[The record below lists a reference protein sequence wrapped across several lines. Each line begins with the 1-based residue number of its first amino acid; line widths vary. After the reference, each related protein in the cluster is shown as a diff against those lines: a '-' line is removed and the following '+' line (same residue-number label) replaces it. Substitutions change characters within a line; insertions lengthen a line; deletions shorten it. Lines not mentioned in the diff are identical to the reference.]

1 MKGGHGATI
10 QASHGCKPVGVSAA
24 NVSGITHSPTGEHS
38 LGLEFKHSALS
49 SNTMHYALRTMHYIK
64 ILFLLILKVKT
75 RAIDFGK
82 MEQYNQNKSPLR
94 IENPFSS
101 KGTSC
106 LRRLY
111 IGL

>member
-49 SNTMHYALRTMHYIK
+49 SKYYALCTTHYALYKNYIPFIFK
-64 ILFLLILKVKT
+64 S
-75 RAIDFGK
+75 
-82 MEQYNQNKSPLR
+82 QYP
-94 IENPFSS
+94 
-101 KGTSC
+101 G
-106 LRRLY
+106 Y
-111 IGL
+111 